1 MSPQRLKSVK
11 PVVGRNLRRKK
22 QSSRRSVAFGFIV
35 TVAVLFGLFFGL
47 IALRPTI
54 TVNHL
59 PSSIPVYSS
68 FWGNFVPSDA
78 LQSWYENYT
87 AIRLYNSS
95 YPTQYSTL
103 LSVTQPKVSL
113 GAGAIESV
121 LSVTLTQPNE
131 SVAFAF
137 VNQQAFNNFTTA
149 FSQLSYE
156 AVSVGPNTMYGL
168 IQNEFQGQ
176 AQTGWIALIPQYR
189 GIAFAVGS
197 SDAKQALQTCLQVQ
211 SSNSIMSK
219 MNVRQMFYIANGT
232 GGHLAIGIQAFP
244 GVIQAGNNTMTII
257 GVSDGSTVVDHII
270 EFNSTSTAI
279 SEYSMAQTDYR
290 GSAFTVYD
298 SYIQAKE
305 LQSVSKVAQD
315 VRLVE

>member
-1 MSPQRLKSVK
+1 MSLQRLKSVK
-11 PVVGRNLRRKK
+11 PIVRRNLRRKK
-22 QSSRRSVAFGFIV
+22 GSSRRSVAFGFIV

-47 IALRPTI
+47 IALRPTV

-59 PSSIPVYSS
+59 PSSIPEYSS

-78 LQSWYENYT
+78 LQSWFENYT

-95 YPTQYSTL
+95 YPTQFSTL

-113 GAGAIESV
+113 GAGAIDSV
-121 LSVTLTQPNE
+121 LSVTLSQPNE

-137 VNQQAFNNFTTA
+137 VNPQAFNNFTTA

-156 AVSVGPNTMYGL
+156 AVSVGPDTMYGL
-168 IQNEFQGQ
+168 VQNEFQGQ
-176 AQTGWIALIPQYR
+176 PQDGWVGLIPQYR

-197 SDAKQALQTCLQVQ
+197 LDAKQALQICLEVQ
-211 SSNSIMSK
+211 SSDSIMSK
-219 MNVRQMFYIANGT
+219 LNVRQMFYIANGT
-232 GGHLAIGIQAFP
+232 NGHLAIGIQAFP
-244 GVIQAGNNTMTII
+244 GIIPSGNNTMTVI
-257 GVSDGSTVVDHII
+257 GVSGGNTVVDHII
-270 EFNSTSTAI
+270 EFNNTSTAV
-279 SEYSMAQTDYR
+279 SEYSTAQTDYR

-305 LQSVSKVAQD
+305 LQSITKVAED